1 MRAAATRERSH
12 VQSAKK
18 YPYGY
23 TIYTLYYI
31 YMDPDDY
38 RHMTTES
45 HGIFG
50 TLNPNR
56 SSWQRQD
63 LQDFLRL

>member
-1 MRAAATRERSH
+1 MCSLPKNIH
-12 VQSAKK
+12 MDI
-18 YPYGY
+18 PYIPY
-23 TIYTLYYI
+23 TI

-63 LQDFLRL
+63 SQDFLRL